1 VSKLRIVVQD
11 EGVSSVMLEDVGFSA
26 MGWQLMRSDQGWRLG
41 CERWFVVMRARKG
54 VIGGIYQ

>member
-1 VSKLRIVVQD
+1 
-11 EGVSSVMLEDVGFSA
+11 VGFSA